1 MFIIQVSQDRVKK
14 VLSEMVILVDGKPK
28 KVCSQI
34 RLFPHLVLTLH
45 QGLVNKSDP
54 TLSSKE
60 LAKQK
65 TEAALAKKK

>member
-1 MFIIQVSQDRVKK
+1 M
-14 VLSEMVILVDGKPK
+14 GNPK
-28 KVCSQI
+28 RYVHKFAFS
-34 RLFPHLVLTLH
+34 PHLVLTLH